1 MASKK
6 EFQKKSMFVW
16 IMILLGVIVL
26 ANIFDNQGR
35 YRSVEELSYS
45 AFVAAVEKG
54 EVQEV
59 QIAGNALSGKL
70 TSGKDFVSYAPDDAG
85 LVPLLQAQN
94 VAITAI
100 PVDDSE
106 GGLVSNLIAWLPMFL
121 FIGIWLLMMR
131 QMAASNGK
139 AMSFGKSRARLLS
152 DKNRVTFADVAG
164 IEEAKQELQEIV
176 DFLRAPQKFQRL
188 GGKIPKGAL
197 LVGPP
202 GTGKTLLA
210 KAIAGEANVPF
221 FSISGSDF
229 VEMFVGVGASRVRD
243 MFEQAKKAAP
253 CIVFVDEIDAV
264 GRHRGTGIGGGN
276 DEREQTLNQLLVEMD
291 GFETN
296 SGIILL
302 AATNRPDVLD
312 PALLRPG
319 RFDRQI
325 VVSNPDIRGREA
337 ILAVHVKHV
346 PLAPNVRLDVLARG
360 TPGFSGA
367 DLANLV
373 NEAALL
379 AARRNKTM
387 VTMAEFEDAKDKVM
401 MGSERRS
408 LVMDE
413 NEKRMTAY
421 HEAGHAI
428 VSLHLPES
436 DPLHKV
442 TIIPRGR
449 ALGVTM
455 QLPEK
460 DKYSQSKAYLKS
472 RLSILFAGRVAEEMI
487 LGADYVS
494 TGASNDIQV
503 ATTIARKMVTEWGF
517 SDTLGPIAYEEPE
530 SDVFLGYSLS
540 KRKNMA
546 DETALRVDKEIHKII
561 ENAYAETQRILK
573 ENRQELDAL
582 AQGLVEYETLS
593 GEEVQALLKG
603 EKIRRATQETVLP
616 ARSTVP
622 TVSEEGALT
631 ESMPVM
637 SSTVPTEV
645 EPSIKKEGKKASK
658 AKKKAD

>member
-1 MASKK
+1 MKK
-6 EFQKKSMFVW
+6 TKKFGSSFLIW
-16 IMILLGVIVL
+16 TLL
-26 ANIFDNQGR
+26 F
-35 YRSVEELSYS
+35 
-45 AFVAAVEKG
+45 AAVFAISQFAYTPEETAITKDIPYSEFVKKVDAG
-54 EVQEV
+54 EVYTVKMQGQQV
-59 QIAGNALSGKL
+59 TGTYKDTSKFTTYIPNNAQVVDLLEKHNITISAEPEEKVSDGWLS
-70 TSGKDFVSYAPDDAG
+70 T
-85 LVPLLQAQN
+85 
-94 VAITAI
+94 
-100 PVDDSE
+100 
-106 GGLVSNLIAWLPMFL
+106 LIGWLPMLFFL
-121 FIGIWLLMMR
+121 FFWIIMMR

-139 AMSFGKSRARLLS
+139 ALSFGKSKARLLTGKDS
-152 DKNRVTFADVAG
+152 VTFKDVAG

-176 DFLRAPQKFQRL
+176 EFLKAPMKFQRL
-188 GGKIPKGAL
+188 GGKIPKGVL

-210 KAIAGEANVPF
+210 KAIAGEAGVPF
-221 FSISGSDF
+221 YSISGSDF

-243 MFEQAKKAAP
+243 MFEQAKKTCP
-253 CIVFVDEIDAV
+253 CIVFMDEIDAV
-264 GRHRGTGIGGGN
+264 GRHRGAGLGGGN

-296 SGIILL
+296 SGIILM

-319 RFDRQI
+319 RFDRQ
-325 VVSNPDIRGREA
+325 VVVNNPDVKGREE
-337 ILAVHVKHV
+337 ILKVHVRKV
-346 PLAPNVRLDVLARG
+346 PLAPNVRLDILARG

-387 VTMAEFEDAKDKVM
+387 VTMGDFEDAKDKVM
-401 MGSERRS
+401 MGTERRS
-408 LVMDE
+408 LIMDE
-413 NEKRMTAY
+413 KEKRMTAY

-460 DKYSQSKAYLKS
+460 DKYSQSKTYLQS

-487 LGADYVS
+487 LGKEKVS

-503 ATTIARKMVTEWGF
+503 ATTIARRMVTEWGM
-517 SDTLGPIAYEEPE
+517 SPLGPIAFEEPE
-530 SDVFLGYSLS
+530 SDVFLGYSIA

-546 DETALRVDKEIHKII
+546 DNTALQVDKAISDLVQ
-561 ENAYAETQRILK
+561 NAYHQTQTILK
-573 ENRQELDAL
+573 QYKKELDIL
-582 AQGLVEYETLS
+582 ATGLIEYETLS
-593 GEEVQALLKG
+593 GDEVHALLKG
-603 EKIRRATQETVLP
+603 KKIREDEKKVSTKKPRL
-616 ARSTVP
+616 TVP
-622 TVSEEGALT
+622 
-631 ESMPVM
+631 
-637 SSTVPTEV
+637 EV
-645 EPSIKKEGKKASK
+645 K
-658 AKKKAD
+658 

>member
-1 MASKK
+1 MKKPKKFLNSFLIWTLLFAVVFGISQLVYTPEDILKTDEIPYSEFVKKIEGNEVFSVKMQGQQVFGTYKDTNKFKTYIPNNASI
-6 EFQKKSMFVW
+6 VD
-16 IMILLGVIVL
+16 LLEKH
-26 ANIFDNQGR
+26 NITI
-35 YRSVEELSYS
+35 SAEPEE
-45 AFVAAVEKG
+45 
-54 EVQEV
+54 
-59 QIAGNALSGKL
+59 N
-70 TSGKDFVSYAPDDAG
+70 
-85 LVPLLQAQN
+85 
-94 VAITAI
+94 
-100 PVDDSE
+100 DSE
-106 GGLVSNLIAWLPMFL
+106 GWLGALIGWLPMLFFL
-121 FIGIWLLMMR
+121 LFWIIMMR

-139 AMSFGKSRARLLS
+139 ALSFGKSKARLLTGKDS
-152 DKNRVTFADVAG
+152 VTFKDVAG

-176 DFLRAPQKFQRL
+176 EFLKAPAKFQRL
-188 GGKIPKGAL
+188 GGKIPKGVL

-210 KAIAGEANVPF
+210 KAIAGEAGVPF
-221 FSISGSDF
+221 YSISGSDF

-243 MFEQAKKAAP
+243 MFEQAKKTCP
-253 CIVFVDEIDAV
+253 CIVFMDEIDAV
-264 GRHRGTGIGGGN
+264 GRHRGAGLGGGN

-296 SGIILL
+296 SGIILM

-319 RFDRQI
+319 RFDRQ
-325 VVSNPDIRGREA
+325 VVVNNPDVKGRED
-337 ILAVHVKHV
+337 ILKVHVRKV
-346 PLAPNVRLDVLARG
+346 PLAPNVRLDILARG

-387 VTMAEFEDAKDKVM
+387 VTMSDFEDAKDKVM
-401 MGSERRS
+401 MGTERRS
-408 LVMDE
+408 LIMDE
-413 NEKRMTAY
+413 KEKRMTAY

-460 DKYSQSKAYLKS
+460 DKYSQSKTYLQS

-487 LGADYVS
+487 LGKEKVS

-503 ATTIARKMVTEWGF
+503 ATTIARRMVTEWGM
-517 SDTLGPIAYEEPE
+517 SPLGPIAFEEPE
-530 SDVFLGYSLS
+530 SDVFLGYSIA

-546 DETALRVDKEIHKII
+546 DNTALQVDKAISDLVQNSYHQ
-561 ENAYAETQRILK
+561 TQTILK
-573 ENRQELDAL
+573 QYKKELDIL
-582 AQGLVEYETLS
+582 AKGLIEYETLS
-593 GEEVQALLKG
+593 GDEIQALLKG
-603 EKIRRATQETVLP
+603 KKIREEEKKVTDKKPRK
-616 ARSTVP
+616 TVP
-622 TVSEEGALT
+622 DV
-631 ESMPVM
+631 
-637 SSTVPTEV
+637 
-645 EPSIKKEGKKASK
+645 K
-658 AKKKAD
+658 

>member
-1 MASKK
+1 MNKPKGLGSSLLIWVALFAAVFAISQFTYSPEELKKTDDIPYSEFVEKVKGGDVYAVKMQGQEVFGTRKDASKFK
-6 EFQKKSMFVW
+6 TYVPNNAQIVE
-16 IMILLGVIVL
+16 LLEKNKVTI
-26 ANIFDNQGR
+26 
-35 YRSVEELSYS
+35 S
-45 AFVAAVEKG
+45 AEP
-54 EVQEV
+54 ED
-59 QIAGNALSGKL
+59 
-70 TSGKDFVSYAPDDAG
+70 T
-85 LVPLLQAQN
+85 
-94 VAITAI
+94 
-100 PVDDSE
+100 SE
-106 GGLVSNLIAWLPMFL
+106 GWFSALVGWLPMLFFL
-121 FIGIWLLMMR
+121 FFWIIMMR

-139 AMSFGKSRARLLS
+139 ALSFGKSKARLLTGKDS
-152 DKNRVTFADVAG
+152 VTFKDVAG

-176 DFLRAPQKFQRL
+176 EFLKAPMKFQRL
-188 GGKIPKGAL
+188 GGKIPKGVL

-210 KAIAGEANVPF
+210 KAIAGEAGVPF
-221 FSISGSDF
+221 YSISGSDF

-243 MFEQAKKAAP
+243 MFEQAKKTCP
-253 CIVFVDEIDAV
+253 CIVFMDEIDAV
-264 GRHRGTGIGGGN
+264 GRHRGAGLGGGN

-296 SGIILL
+296 SGIILM

-319 RFDRQI
+319 RFDRQ
-325 VVSNPDIRGREA
+325 VVVNNPDVKGRED
-337 ILAVHVKHV
+337 ILKVHVRKV
-346 PLAPNVRLDVLARG
+346 PLAPNVRLDILARG

-387 VTMAEFEDAKDKVM
+387 VTMGDFEDAKDKVM
-401 MGSERRS
+401 MGTERRS
-408 LVMDE
+408 LIMDE
-413 NEKRMTAY
+413 KEKRMTAY

-460 DKYSQSKAYLKS
+460 DKYSQSKTYLQS

-487 LGADYVS
+487 LGKEKVS

-503 ATTIARKMVTEWGF
+503 ATTIARRMVTEWGM
-517 SDTLGPIAYEEPE
+517 SPLGPIAFEEPE
-530 SDVFLGYSLS
+530 SDVFLGYSIA

-546 DETALRVDKEIHKII
+546 DNTALQVDKAISTLVQ
-561 ENAYAETQRILK
+561 NAYRRTQNIL
-573 ENRQELDAL
+573 RQYKKELDIL
-582 AQGLVEYETLS
+582 AKGLIEYETLS
-593 GEEVQALLKG
+593 GDEVHDLLKG
-603 EKIRRATQETVLP
+603 KKIREDEKKISLKKPRP
-616 ARSTVP
+616 TVP
-622 TVSEEGALT
+622 DV
-631 ESMPVM
+631 
-637 SSTVPTEV
+637 
-645 EPSIKKEGKKASK
+645 K
-658 AKKKAD
+658 

>member
-1 MASKK
+1 MKKPKGLGSSLLIWVVLFAAVFAISQFTYSPEELKKTDDIPYSEFVEKVKGGDVYAVKMQGQEVFGTRKDASKFK
-6 EFQKKSMFVW
+6 TYVPNNAQIVE
-16 IMILLGVIVL
+16 LLEKHKVTI
-26 ANIFDNQGR
+26 
-35 YRSVEELSYS
+35 S
-45 AFVAAVEKG
+45 AEP
-54 EVQEV
+54 ED
-59 QIAGNALSGKL
+59 
-70 TSGKDFVSYAPDDAG
+70 T
-85 LVPLLQAQN
+85 
-94 VAITAI
+94 
-100 PVDDSE
+100 SE
-106 GGLVSNLIAWLPMFL
+106 GWFGALIGWLPMLFFL
-121 FIGIWLLMMR
+121 FFWIIMMR

-139 AMSFGKSRARLLS
+139 ALSFGKSKARLLTGKDS
-152 DKNRVTFADVAG
+152 VTFKDVAG

-176 DFLRAPQKFQRL
+176 EFLKSPAKFQRL
-188 GGKIPKGAL
+188 GGKIPKGVL

-210 KAIAGEANVPF
+210 KAIAGEAGVPF
-221 FSISGSDF
+221 YSISGSDF

-243 MFEQAKKAAP
+243 MFEQAKKTCP
-253 CIVFVDEIDAV
+253 CIVFMDEIDAV
-264 GRHRGTGIGGGN
+264 GRHRGAGLGGGN

-296 SGIILL
+296 SGIILM

-319 RFDRQI
+319 RFDRQ
-325 VVSNPDIRGREA
+325 VVVNNPDVKGRED
-337 ILAVHVKHV
+337 ILKVHVRKV
-346 PLAPNVRLDVLARG
+346 PLAPNVHLDILARG

-387 VTMAEFEDAKDKVM
+387 VTMGDFEDAKDKVM

-408 LVMDE
+408 LIMDE
-413 NEKRMTAY
+413 KEKRMTAY

-460 DKYSQSKAYLKS
+460 DKYSQSKTYLQS

-487 LGADYVS
+487 LGKEKVS

-503 ATTIARKMVTEWGF
+503 ATTIARRMVTEWGM
-517 SDTLGPIAYEEPE
+517 SPLGPIAFEEPE
-530 SDVFLGYSLS
+530 SDVFLGYSIA

-546 DETALRVDKEIHKII
+546 DNTALQVDKAISTLVQNSYHR
-561 ENAYAETQRILK
+561 TQNIL
-573 ENRQELDAL
+573 RQYKKELDIL
-582 AQGLVEYETLS
+582 AKGLIEYETLS
-593 GEEVQALLKG
+593 GDEVRDLLKG
-603 EKIRRATQETVLP
+603 KKIREDEKKISLKKPRP
-616 ARSTVP
+616 TVP
-622 TVSEEGALT
+622 
-631 ESMPVM
+631 
-637 SSTVPTEV
+637 EV
-645 EPSIKKEGKKASK
+645 K
-658 AKKKAD
+658 